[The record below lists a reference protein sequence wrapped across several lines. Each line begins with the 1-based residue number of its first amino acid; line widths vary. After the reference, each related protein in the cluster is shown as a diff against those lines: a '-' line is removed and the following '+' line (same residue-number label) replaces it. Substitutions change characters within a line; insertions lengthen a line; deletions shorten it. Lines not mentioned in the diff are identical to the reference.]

1 MRIEYHRTLIAD
13 AVRNAAFRDAMA
25 KLITPGKTA
34 VADIGAGTALLGL
47 IAAKLG
53 AKEVFLYEA
62 AEVAGVAHEVLKVN
76 RAKQC
81 HLMPCHSTEM
91 DDPPKVDLV
100 VSETLG
106 NYALEE
112 NIIATLDDAR
122 RRHLKP
128 GGTIIPNRITQY
140 IVPVISDRIYRE
152 LTVWNETGLAIDLSP
167 CRTMSLNNVYVRTF
181 NTDELLDGGRA
192 AKAWDVVDLSRDKRG
207 SRKGEATFKI
217 ASPTTIY
224 GFAYWWSADLAEG
237 IALSTSPSAPKTH
250 WEQLFF
256 PLATPIEVGPQQ
268 SVVVSLRSQSSE
280 EAGTHLAWSATKV
293 DQSGKSV
300 ARQSMDLDKGW
311 IP

>member
-13 AVRNAAFRDAMA
+13 AVRNRAFRDAMA
-25 KLITPGKTA
+25 KLITPGKTV
-34 VADIGAGTALLGL
+34 VADIGAGTGLLGL
-47 IAAKLG
+47 IALKLG

-62 AEVAGVAHEVLKVN
+62 AEVAGVAHEVLKTN
-76 RAKQC
+76 RAREC

-122 RRHLKP
+122 RRHLKA
-128 GGTIIPNRITQY
+128 GGTVVPQRITQF

-152 LTVWNETGLAIDLSP
+152 LTVWDETGLGIDLTP
-167 CRTMSLNNVYVRTF
+167 ARTMSLNNVYVRTF
-181 NTDELLDGGRA
+181 TTDELLDGGRA
-192 AKAWDVVDLSRDKRG
+192 AKAWDVVDLSRDKRS
-207 SRKGEATFKI
+207 SRKGEATFKFTT
-217 ASPTTIY
+217 PTKIY

-237 IALSTSPSAPKTH
+237 VELSTSPGAAKTH

-256 PLATPIEVGPQQ
+256 PLTTPIAASPEQ
-268 SVVVSLRSQSSE
+268 SVMVSVRSQSSE
-280 EAGTHLAWSATKV
+280 EAGTHLAWTAVHV
-293 DQSGKSV
+293 DQSGKSI
-300 ARQSMDLDKGW
+300 ARQAMDLDKGW